1 MKKRNVILVGLL
13 SFSLLTGC
21 TTDKIERSQQDIKQ
35 EKVEKAKKEIAN
47 ENKRGKASSTK
58 IITPNSSESAQIEST
73 QTENTQTEH
82 TQAESPQGTYST
94 TPTTESHQYANCC
107 TCDSCVSKTKQLQD
121 EYKNNQNNENSD
133 SEYNTT
139 SQQGYPISCAP
150 AWWREC
156 NANGHRVT
164 HGFDTQSG
172 KYYWCC
178 DGCGKEVCYEK
189 CNEHNTPATPEHMQL
204 HLK

>member
-58 IITPNSSESAQIEST
+58 IITPNSSESTQIEST
-73 QTENTQTEH
+73 QT
-82 TQAESPQGTYST
+82 ESPQGTYST
-94 TPTTESHQYANCC
+94 APTTESHKYANCC
-107 TCDSCVSKTKQLQD
+107 TCDSCVAETNRLQE
-121 EYKNNQNNENSD
+121 EYKNEQSKEKTSTD
-133 SEYNTT
+133 YTTT

-156 NANGHRVT
+156 NSNGHKVKQ
-164 HGFDTQSG
+164 GLNTQNG
-172 KYYWCC
+172 KYCWCC
-178 DGCGKEVCYEK
+178 IECNKEVGYEK

-204 HLK
+204 HLN

>member
-58 IITPNSSESAQIEST
+58 IITPNSNEST
-73 QTENTQTEH
+73 QTESTQTES
-82 TQAESPQGTYST
+82 TQET
-94 TPTTESHQYANCC
+94 TI
-107 TCDSCVSKTKQLQD
+107 DK
-121 EYKNNQNNENSD
+121 
-133 SEYNTT
+133 
-139 SQQGYPISCAP
+139 QGYPIAIAP
-150 AWWREC
+150 SWWREC
-156 NANGHRVT
+156 NANGHRAIQ
-164 HGFDTQSG
+164 GFDTQSG

-178 DGCGKEVCYEK
+178 DDCGKAVCYEK

-204 HLK
+204 HLN

>member
-58 IITPNSSESAQIEST
+58 IITPNSSESTQIEST
-73 QTENTQTEH
+73 QTE
-82 TQAESPQGTYST
+82 SPQQTYST
-94 TPTTESHQYANCC
+94 APTTESHKYANWC

-121 EYKNNQNNENSD
+121 EYKNNQNNENSV
-133 SEYNTT
+133 SEYNTAT
-139 SQQGYPISCAP
+139 QQGYPISCAP

-156 NANGHRVT
+156 NTNGHKAIQ
-164 HGFDTQSG
+164 GLNTQTG
-172 KYYWCC
+172 NYCWRCIDC
-178 DGCGKEVCYEK
+178 NKEVGYEK

-204 HLK
+204 HLN

>member
-13 SFSLLTGC
+13 SLSLLAGC

-58 IITPNSSESAQIEST
+58 IITPNTSEST
-73 QTENTQTEH
+73 QTESTQTEH
-82 TQAESPQGTYST
+82 TQVESPQETYSM
-94 TPTTESHQYANCC
+94 TPSTDSHQYANYC

-121 EYKNNQNNENSD
+121 EYKNNQSNENSD
-133 SEYNTT
+133 NESNTL
-139 SQQGYPISCAP
+139 SQQCYPISCAP

-156 NANGHRVT
+156 NANGHKT
-164 HGFDTQSG
+164 IQGLNTQTG
-172 KYYWCC
+172 NYCWRCIDC
-178 DGCGKEVCYEK
+178 NKEVGYEI

-204 HLK
+204 HLN